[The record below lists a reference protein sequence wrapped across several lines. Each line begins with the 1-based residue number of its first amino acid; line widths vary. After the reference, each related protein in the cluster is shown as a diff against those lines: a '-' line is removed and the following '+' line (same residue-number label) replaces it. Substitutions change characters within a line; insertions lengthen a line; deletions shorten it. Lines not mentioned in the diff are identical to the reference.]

1 MMMYARIAIQV
12 ALLFG
17 ISIAGM
23 FIQRLTHLQ
32 VPGSMIGMI
41 MLFCLLRAG
50 WMKPEWIREGSS
62 FLLRNLT
69 LLFVPGTVGLIQYL
83 HLFEGKGILS
93 AAAALISTFLVMSL
107 SAWMTEKSLERKAA
121 KSGREGLE
129 S

>member
-1 MMMYARIAIQV
+1 MLYVKIAIQV

-17 ISIAGM
+17 ISMTGM
-23 FIQRLTHLQ
+23 YIQRVSHLQ
-32 VPGSMIGMI
+32 MPGSMIGMI
-41 MLFCLLRAG
+41 LLFCLLRAG
-50 WMKPEWIREGSS
+50 WMKPEWVREGSS

-93 AAAALISTFLVMSL
+93 AAAAFLSTFLVMSL
-107 SAWMTEKSLERKAA
+107 TAWMTEKSLKRKAA
-121 KSGREGLE
+121 KSRRKGLE